1 MLKPDFLMDS
11 ILTQIALPAF
21 GFCFRRSRFLVG
33 GRRWVPNQKV
43 EEVKAE
49 TFAALSGQLGL
60 SLPPKPLLSLVSFW
74 LGGLRCSSS

>member
-1 MLKPDFLMDS
+1 MLKPHFLMDS

-43 EEVKAE
+43 EEEKAE
-49 TFAALSGQLGL
+49 T
-60 SLPPKPLLSLVSFW
+60 LPPAQADSAVFSPVNLCFHW
-74 LGGLRCSSS
+74 